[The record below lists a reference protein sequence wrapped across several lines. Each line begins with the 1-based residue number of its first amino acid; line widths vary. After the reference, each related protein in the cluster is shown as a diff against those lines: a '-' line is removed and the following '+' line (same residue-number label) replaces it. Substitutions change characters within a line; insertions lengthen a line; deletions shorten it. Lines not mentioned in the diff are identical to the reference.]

1 MAMETQGVQ
10 ILRLSSTA
18 DVSTSRTIDITA
30 TAVVGVGAS
39 FVETG
44 FSTGMFLLLS
54 ERSTDYYRIKSLAG
68 AASSIINIYG
78 NFRTTGTTVASLWGF
93 GSTFIGEITDF
104 TGPGGAGAVI
114 DITSIQSTAKEK
126 MVGLRDEGQLSIT
139 MNFNATDY
147 GQQKL
152 IADRAARKSNIYAI
166 LFTDRATGA
175 ASFPSWC
182 HFKGYPMSFSVSGA
196 VDNKV
201 TANAVIEISGP
212 VVYSTASTA

>member
-18 DVSTSRTIDITA
+18 DVSTNRTIDITA
-30 TAVVGVGAS
+30 TAVAGVGAS

-44 FSTGMFLLLS
+44 FSTGMFLIMS

-68 AASSIINIYG
+68 VNSSIINIYG
-78 NFRTTGTTVASLWGF
+78 NFRTTGTTVADMWGYA
-93 GSTFIGEITDF
+93 STFIGEITDF
-104 TGPGGAGAVI
+104 TGPGGSGAVI
-114 DITSIQSTAKEK
+114 DITSIQSTAREK
-126 MVGLRDEGQLSIT
+126 MVGVRDEGQLSMT

-147 GQQKL
+147 GQTKL
-152 IADRAARKSNIYAI
+152 IADRAARKSNAYAI
-166 LFTDRATGA
+166 LFTDRATSA
-175 ASFPSWC
+175 DSFPSWC
-182 HFKGYPMSFSVSGA
+182 WFRGTPMSFSVSGA

>member
-30 TAVVGVGAS
+30 TAVIGVGAS

-44 FSTGMFLLLS
+44 FSTGMFLVLS

-68 AASSIINIYG
+68 GESSIINIYG
-78 NFRTTGTTVASLWGF
+78 NFRTTGTTVANMWGF
-93 GSTFIGEITDF
+93 AATFIGEITDF
-104 TGPGGAGAVI
+104 TGPGGSGAVI

-152 IADRAARKSNIYAI
+152 IDDRAARKSNIYAI

-182 HFKGYPMSFSVSGA
+182 YFRGFPMQYSISGA
-196 VDNKV
+196 VDNKI